1 VRVLYTKS
9 FGRDIDTI
17 KKNAT
22 LKKRILE
29 IIERLKEVES
39 LDDVKG
45 IKKIEG
51 YEAYY
56 RLRIGDY
63 RLGIKLVGDTLELIR
78 FLTGRTFTGDFH
90 ESRGNPRRPWP
101 FASRSSLFTACKL
114 FTLHRL
120 REVRA

>member
-1 VRVLYTKS
+1 MRVLYTKS

-78 FLTGRTFTGDFH
+78 FLHRKDIY
-90 ESRGNPRRPWP
+90 RRFP
-101 FASRSSLFTACKL
+101 
-114 FTLHRL
+114 
-120 REVRA
+120 